1 MNDISN
7 NDIQLIINNL
17 ISISKNKDLE
27 IEELKEK
34 LRRER
39 YNKKFEKKKYKH
51 IEYEN
56 MILTNKIKIIK
67 DKVNNVDQEFNV
79 SFS

>member
-27 IEELKEK
+27 IEQLKEK

-39 YNKKFEKKKYKH
+39 YNKKFNNKKYKH

-67 DKVNNVDQEFNV
+67 DKINNVDEEFNV

>member
-67 DKVNNVDQEFNV
+67 DKINNVDQEFNV

>member
-67 DKVNNVDQEFNV
+67 DKVNNVDEEFNV

>member
-67 DKVNNVDQEFNV
+67 DKINNVDEEFNV

>member
-39 YNKKFEKKKYKH
+39 YNKKFERKKYKH

-56 MILTNKIKIIK
+56 MILTNKIKNIK
-67 DKVNNVDQEFNV
+67 DKVNNVDEEFNV